1 MPRFPL
7 RALLLLTA
15 CLGATA
21 RADVTV
27 APTPL
32 YASPTLGG
40 PPVLTLPPGKP
51 VTVLRSS
58 GGGRPVVTI
67 PYGERVLYA
76 RGGNVRSTA
85 GPVRLSG
92 PQWYLP
98 PQPSARP
105 VTVYLSRE
113 SNAAQG
119 RAADW
124 EVRVLPLA
132 PSAPGETGLRVTG
145 GALRS
150 VRVGLA
156 GTKATAPL
164 GALAPGRYL
173 VTASRADAPAAVLAA
188 EVMEVT
194 DLALTTLTTP
204 AGLWVWSTRL
214 DDGRVLPG
222 VRLRAVASLFGPE
235 GERVSSRS
243 LPPVTTDARGLAFL
257 PQRDGERLAVYG
269 DAALGGLTHRAAL
282 GTGEYGLWSGDETRA
297 RTFVQTD
304 KPVYRPGETLRGLA
318 VARRLGPGTRV
329 PYRGPV
335 TVRLVDDGYPALTLA
350 WRSANADADGLVT
363 FEFPLPEDV
372 RVGEYRVEVEVPG
385 PSTPANPAPAPDI
398 ASLPVR
404 VQAFVKPQFTLDLG
418 GPAEVVTGEP
428 LPVSARAELYAGG
441 GATVR
446 ADAFLGG
453 GYGEGAL
460 WPGAVNT
467 GNPNDRFHL
476 ETQSWAYWRSSPD
489 LNPGQKPAA
498 RLDITSGQGQASL
511 RPTAT
516 GGVPRVYTVVVRARD
531 EYGRDVLASREVTV
545 HPAGL
550 KFELPGFPTQTG
562 EEVRARVLVRQV
574 GTNAPLA
581 GRPVGVTVV
590 RAYSEPI
597 QVEGRTEYRN
607 REEVVSR
614 REARSGAGGAL
625 DLAFRAGKPGAYL
638 VRLSARDA
646 AARAVRATFQ
656 AAFVPEPA
664 PTGQARTLTLG
675 ADRTRYAVGDT
686 ARLTLRTDLPP
697 GTPLLLSANVEGRV
711 TPRLVRVTGRELR
724 LDWKVT
730 PDLAPG
736 LTFSA
741 AAVFGADSLR
751 AGTDLLYVPRT
762 DRQLDV
768 TVIPE
773 KANLRPGEETILTVR
788 TRQGGR
794 PVPALVTL
802 AVVNESVY
810 ALAEDPS
817 PDPWRLLWGA
827 SYPAVQVY
835 STAGAPADGGGGG
848 GGGAEGGVPRQD
860 LREVALFRT
869 VATGQDGAARVQ
881 VRLPEA
887 LGGYRVSAR
896 ALTREGGAGA
906 SRGEVRAELPF
917 ALRLARPRVLTQGD
931 AGRAAV
937 SVLDRTGPGGSAGQ
951 GTVTLGLGVGGR
963 EGTRT
968 LPLNAG
974 AASTL
979 FPLTAPGTG
988 RSVLLDAWAQRGEH
1002 RDALRETL
1010 PLREAG
1016 PRTLL
1021 ARSGAQAGPGLL
1033 TDPLTW
1039 PGGAGVESLV
1049 VDLAATPLQAALGG
1063 LDAHLADPEDRWV
1076 TTDGVAARLGANLDL
1091 AAIGTRLGWP
1101 DVAARALGQ
1110 ARRDLASLLALRG
1123 QEGWGWT
1130 AGSAPDAE
1138 MTARALSALAQA
1150 KGTGLTD
1157 AATLTVAAGNA
1168 RRLLA
1173 KAGTGEPERVL
1184 LAAALART
1192 GDPSA
1197 ALGLARAG
1205 GPTDPVDTARLAAA
1219 LAPVAPD
1226 LARPLY
1232 TRARRAAQTTTTGT
1246 LVLGDAGGWRGD
1258 TEPTALLLE
1267 AGAALGQAADVAPL
1281 TQALLD
1287 RKTGAAWPGPLG
1299 TGAALRALRRVV
1311 EGETAGRQPS
1321 AVTLRIGTWEQTGR
1335 VGAPL
1340 RVVVPPEAVKAGEP
1354 LTLQGDG
1361 PLAFRRELRVRAKD
1375 TTPAAPSLVHV
1386 ERRYDRTRVE
1396 RDGVVTVTLTV
1407 RADVGARH
1415 LRVTDPLP
1423 GGLEAVDDRPFA
1435 YPGSVNPPR
1444 SGAVAWAERSIYDDR
1459 AVFYLERVAPGVT
1472 TIRYQLRALAP
1483 GRYTAP
1489 APRVDLAG
1497 GGVPAVGSAE
1507 AVEVLE

>member
-1 MPRFPL
+1 MPRLPL

-32 YASPTLGG
+32 YASPALDG
-40 PPVLTLPPGKP
+40 PPVLTLPSGKP
-51 VTVLRSS
+51 VSVLRSS
-58 GGGRPVVTI
+58 GGERPVVTI

-76 RGGNVRSTA
+76 RGGNVKSTA
-85 GPVRLSG
+85 GAVRLSG
-92 PQWYLP
+92 PQWWLP

-105 VTVYLSRE
+105 VTVYLTRQTQ
-113 SNAAQG
+113 AQV
-119 RAADW
+119 APAW

-132 PSAPGETGLRVTG
+132 PAAPGETVLRPTG
-145 GALRS
+145 GARRT
-150 VRVGLA
+150 VRVRLA
-156 GTKATAPL
+156 GERTAVPL
-164 GALAPGRYL
+164 ERLAPGRYL
-173 VTASRADAPAAVLAA
+173 VTASRADAPASVLAA
-188 EVMEVT
+188 DVLEVT
-194 DLALTTLTTP
+194 DLALTALTTP
-204 AGLWVWSTRL
+204 TGLWVWATRL

-222 VRLRAVASLFGPE
+222 ARLRALASLFGPE
-235 GERVSSRS
+235 GERVSSRP
-243 LPPVTTDARGLAFL
+243 LPAVTTDARGLAFL

-269 DAALGGLTHRAAL
+269 DVGLSGATQRAVIGA
-282 GTGEYGLWSGDETRA
+282 GEFGLWSGDETRA
-297 RTFVQTD
+297 RAFVQTD

-318 VARRLGPGTRV
+318 VVRRLQPGARV

-335 TVRLVDDGYPALTLA
+335 TVRLVDGGYPALTLA
-350 WRSANADADGLVT
+350 RRSASADADGLVT
-363 FEFPLPEDV
+363 FEVPLPEDV

-385 PSTPANPAPAPDI
+385 PSTRQNPAPAPDI
-398 ASLPVR
+398 SSLPVR

-418 GPAEVVTGEP
+418 GPAEVVSGEP

-446 ADAFLGG
+446 ADAYLSR
-453 GYGEGAL
+453 GYDRGTL
-460 WPGAVNT
+460 WPGAVDT
-467 GNPNDRFHL
+467 GRPDERFAL
-476 ETQSWAYWRSSPD
+476 ETESWDYWRSSPD

-498 RLDITSGQGQASL
+498 RLDLASGRGQATL

-550 KFELPGFPTQTG
+550 KFELPGFPTQAG

-574 GTNAPLA
+574 GKGAPLA
-581 GRPVGVTVV
+581 GRPVSMTIV
-590 RAYSEPI
+590 RAYTEPV
-597 QVEGRTEYRN
+597 QVAGRTEYRN
-607 REEVVSR
+607 GEEVVSR
-614 REARSGAGGAL
+614 REGRSGSGGAF
-625 DLAFRAGKPGAYL
+625 DLAFRAQEPGAYL

-646 AARAVRATFQ
+646 AGRAVRADFQ

-697 GTPLLLSANVEGRV
+697 GTPVLLGANVEGRV

-724 LDWKVT
+724 VDWKVT

-736 LTFSA
+736 LTFTA

-751 AGTDLLYVPRT
+751 AGTELLYVPRT
-762 DRQLDV
+762 DQQLAV
-768 TVIPE
+768 EVIPE
-773 KANLRPGEETILTVR
+773 KTDLKPGEETTLTVR

-794 PVPALVTL
+794 AVPALVTL
-802 AVVNESVY
+802 AVVNEAVY
-810 ALAEDPS
+810 ALAGDPS

-848 GGGAEGGVPRQD
+848 GGEAQGGVPRQD

-869 VATGQDGAARVQ
+869 VATGPDGAARVQ

-896 ALTREGGAGA
+896 ALTRGGGAGA
-906 SRGEVRAELPF
+906 VRNEVRAELPF

-931 AGRAAV
+931 EGRAAV
-937 SVLDRTGPGGSAGQ
+937 SVLDRTGPGGTAGQ
-951 GTVTLGLGVGGR
+951 GSVTLGLGVGGR
-963 EGTRT
+963 ETTRV

-974 AASTL
+974 AANTL

-988 RSVLLDAWAQRGEH
+988 QNVLLDAWAQRGAH

-1021 ARSGAQAGPGLL
+1021 ARNGAQAGPGLL
-1033 TDPLTW
+1033 SDPLTW
-1039 PGGAGVESLV
+1039 PGGAAVESLV
-1049 VDLAATPLQAALGG
+1049 VDLAVTPLQAALTG
-1063 LDAHLADPEDRWV
+1063 LDAHLADPGERWV

-1130 AGSAPDAE
+1130 AGSAPTAE
-1138 MTARALSALAQA
+1138 MTARALAALAQA
-1150 KGTGLTD
+1150 KGVGLTD
-1157 AATLTVAAGNA
+1157 AVTLTVAAGDA
-1168 RRLLA
+1168 RRLLG
-1173 KAGTGEPERVL
+1173 KAGTGEPDRVL

-1192 GDPSA
+1192 GDPAA

-1205 GPTDPVDTARLAAA
+1205 APADPVDAARLAAA
-1219 LAPVAPD
+1219 LAPLARD

-1232 TRARRAAQTTTTGT
+1232 TRARREAQTTKTGT
-1246 LVLGDAGGWRGD
+1246 LVLGDAGSWRGD

-1267 AGAALGQAADVAPL
+1267 AGAALGQRADVAPL

-1287 RKTGAAWPGPLG
+1287 RKTGAAWPGPLA

-1311 EGETAGRQPS
+1311 EGETAGQS
-1321 AVTLRIGTWEQTGR
+1321 TEVTLRAGPWEKAVR
-1335 VGAPL
+1335 LGAPV
-1340 RVVVPPEAVKAGEP
+1340 RVVVPPEVVKAGES
-1354 LTLQGDG
+1354 LTLQGSG
-1361 PLAFRRELRVRAKD
+1361 PFAFRRELRVRAKD
-1375 TTPAAPSLVHV
+1375 TSPAAPSLVHI

-1444 SGAVAWAERSIYDDR
+1444 SGTVTWAERSLYDDR
-1459 AVFYLERVAPGVT
+1459 AVFYLERVAAGVT
-1472 TIRYQLRALAP
+1472 TIRYPLRALAP

-1489 APRVDLAG
+1489 APRVDFAA
-1497 GGVPAVGSAE
+1497 GGVPGVGSAE
-1507 AVEVLE
+1507 VVEVLE

>member
-1 MPRFPL
+1 MPRLSL

-15 CLGATA
+15 CLGASA

-32 YASPTLGG
+32 YASPALGG
-40 PPVLTLPPGKP
+40 APVLTLPSGKP
-51 VTVLRSS
+51 VTVLRTSE
-58 GGGRPVVTI
+58 GERPVVTI
-67 PYGERVLYA
+67 PYGERVLYGRA
-76 RGGNVRSTA
+76 GNVKST
-85 GPVRLSG
+85 PESVRLSG
-92 PQWYLP
+92 PQWYVP

-105 VTVYLSRE
+105 VTLFLNRE
-113 SNAAQG
+113 SNAPSGQG
-119 RAADW
+119 TDW

-132 PSAPGETGLRVTG
+132 PATPGEVSLRTTG
-145 GALRS
+145 GALRT
-150 VRVGLA
+150 VRVRLA
-156 GTKATAPL
+156 GDRAAVPL
-164 GALAPGRYL
+164 ERLSPGRYL
-173 VTASRADAPAAVLAA
+173 VTASRADAPASVLDA
-188 EVMEVT
+188 EVLEVT
-194 DLALTTLTTP
+194 DLALTALTTP
-204 AGLWVWSTRL
+204 AGVWVWAARL

-222 VRLRAVASLFGPE
+222 VRLRAVASLLNDE
-235 GERVSSRS
+235 GRTVSSRP
-243 LPPVTTDARGLAFL
+243 LPPVTTDSRGLAFL
-257 PQRDGERLAVYG
+257 PHRDRERLAVYG
-269 DAALGGLTHRAAL
+269 DAAPGGVTQRAVLGA
-282 GTGEYGLWSGDETRA
+282 GEFGLWTGDETRA
-297 RTFVQTD
+297 RALIQTD

-318 VARRLGPGTRV
+318 VAYRLGPGTRV

-350 WRSANADADGLVT
+350 RRSATADANGLVG

-385 PSTPANPAPAPDI
+385 PSTPGNPAPAPDI

-418 GPAEVVTGEP
+418 GPAEVVSGEP
-428 LPVSARAELYAGG
+428 LPVNARAELYAGG

-446 ADAFLGG
+446 ADAYLGG
-453 GYGEGAL
+453 GYERGTL
-460 WPGAVNT
+460 WPGAVDT
-467 GNPNDRFHL
+467 GNPYERFGL
-476 ETQSWAYWRSSPD
+476 ETESWDYWRSSPSLD
-489 LNPGQKPAA
+489 PGQKPAA
-498 RLDITSGQGQASL
+498 RLDIASGKGQTTL

-550 KFELPGFPTQTG
+550 KFELPGFPNQTG

-574 GTNAPLA
+574 GKGAPLA
-581 GRPVGVTVV
+581 GRPVAVTVV
-590 RAYSEPI
+590 RAYSEAV
-597 QVEGRTEYRN
+597 QVGGRTESRD

-614 REARSGAGGAL
+614 REERSGAGGAL
-625 DLAFRAGKPGAYL
+625 DLAFRVGKPGAYL

-646 AARAVRATFQ
+646 AGRPVRATFQ

-664 PTGQARTLTLG
+664 RIEQGRTLGLS

-686 ARLTLRTDLPP
+686 ARLTLRTNLPT
-697 GTPLLLSANVEGRV
+697 GTPVLLSANAEGRV
-711 TPRLVRVTGRELR
+711 TPRLVRVTGPEMR
-724 LDWKVT
+724 LEWKVT

-751 AGTDLLYVPRT
+751 SGTDLLYVPRT

-768 TVIPE
+768 TVTSG
-773 KANLRPGEETILTVR
+773 KATLRPGEETTLTVS

-802 AVVNESVY
+802 AVVNEAVY
-810 ALAEDPS
+810 ALAGDPS

-827 SYPAVQVY
+827 SYPDVQVY

-869 VATGQDGAARVQ
+869 VTTGQDGTARVR

-887 LGGYRVSAR
+887 LGPYRVSAR
-896 ALTREGGAGA
+896 ALTRGGGAGET
-906 SRGEVRAELPF
+906 RGEVRAELPF

-931 AGRAAV
+931 TGRAAV
-937 SVLDRTGPGGSAGQ
+937 SVLDRTGPGGAAGQ
-951 GTVTLGLGVGGR
+951 GNVTLGLGVGGK
-963 EGTRT
+963 ETTRV
-968 LPLNAG
+968 LPLKAG
-974 AASTL
+974 AATAL
-979 FPLTAPGTG
+979 LPLTAPGTG
-988 RSVLLDAWAQRGEH
+988 RNVLLDAWAQRGTN

-1021 ARSGAQAGPGLL
+1021 TRSGAQAGPGTQ
-1033 TDPLTW
+1033 TDPLTR
-1039 PGGAGVESLV
+1039 PGGAAVESLV
-1049 VDLAATPLQAALGG
+1049 VDLAATPLQAALTG
-1063 LDAHLADPEDRWV
+1063 LDAWLADPEERWV

-1091 AAIGTRLGWP
+1091 AAMGTRLGWP
-1101 DVAARALGQ
+1101 DVAGRALGQ

-1130 AGSAPDAE
+1130 AGSAPTAE
-1138 MTARALSALAQA
+1138 MTARALGALTQA
-1150 KGTGLTD
+1150 KGVGLTD
-1157 AATLTVAAGNA
+1157 AATLTVAADDA

-1173 KAGTGEPERVL
+1173 KAGTGEPDRVL
-1184 LAAALART
+1184 LAAT
-1192 GDPSA
+1192 
-1197 ALGLARAG
+1197 LARAG
-1205 GPTDPVDTARLAAA
+1205 DPTAAFRLARSGGPADPADAA
-1219 LAPVAPD
+1219 QLAAVLAPVAPD

-1232 TRARRAAQTTTTGT
+1232 TRARRGARTTTTGT

-1267 AGAALGQAADVAPL
+1267 AAAALGQRADIPPL
-1281 TQALLD
+1281 TGALLD
-1287 RKTGAAWPGPLG
+1287 RKTGAAWPGPLA

-1311 EGETAGRQPS
+1311 EGETAGQRPGE
-1321 AVTLRIGTWEQTGR
+1321 VTLRVGPWEKTVR

-1340 RVVVPPEAVKAGEP
+1340 RVVVPPEAVKAGGA

-1361 PLAFRRELRVRAKD
+1361 PFAFRRELRVRAGG
-1375 TTPAAPSLVHV
+1375 TAPAAPSLVHV
-1386 ERRYDRTRVE
+1386 ERQYDRTRVE

-1407 RADVGARH
+1407 RADVGTRH

-1444 SGAVAWAERSIYDDR
+1444 SGTVAWAERSLYDDR

-1489 APRVDLAG
+1489 APRVDFAG